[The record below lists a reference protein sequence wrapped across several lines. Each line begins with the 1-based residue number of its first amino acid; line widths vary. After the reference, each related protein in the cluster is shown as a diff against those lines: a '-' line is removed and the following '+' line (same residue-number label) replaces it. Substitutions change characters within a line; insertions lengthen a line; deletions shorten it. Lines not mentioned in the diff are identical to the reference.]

1 MWEKSHRLFS
11 KFDEIA
17 RKNNWV
23 KPQLADLMK
32 HIRRY
37 EFLYWDLRRPRPDDP
52 PGPLQPPREFTEE
65 EKEEVWR
72 VAAEHF
78 PNSMYKERE
87 RERERDI
94 FPPSPSS
101 TFSNDSLLQC
111 IIRIFGP
118 CLSTPFAHIWRIW
131 SAV

>member
-1 MWEKSHRLFS
+1 MTELMRPFRSNLKVWEKSHRLFS

-52 PGPLQPPREFTEE
+52 AGPLQPPREFTEE

-72 VAAEHF
+72 VAAERF
-78 PNSMYKERE
+78 PNSM
-87 RERERDI
+87 
-94 FPPSPSS
+94 
-101 TFSNDSLLQC
+101 
-111 IIRIFGP
+111 
-118 CLSTPFAHIWRIW
+118 
-131 SAV
+131 